1 MLVFFE
7 KECYFENMNTKNEN
21 YCPIN
26 CPFLAS
32 RSFLPKTMPFYCEKY
47 ATFLGM
53 DAGKKVLR
61 CSACE
66 GKKQDLIQTGLALLE
81 AQMLPQGLIN
91 QMKQSFLM
99 MPLATQKVF
108 VSILE
113 QTGAQ
118 LYLESEEK
126 LNPFL
131 LMRLA
136 QRARLNARRREE
148 EPEVQEFIKLL
159 DVVGG
164 DTPLDGVT
172 KTLLSNLFQ
181 VIDGSERSMLLSIME
196 NPKNLESFLKSFGK
210 TPHDKDLLKNF
221 RALLYEAHRELT
233 QQNTAAHIFRQQMQH
248 DQMLRT
254 IQQMTR
260 ARAAKAKNR

>member
-1 MLVFFE
+1 
-7 KECYFENMNTKNEN
+7 MNNKNEN

-66 GKKQDLIQTGLALLE
+66 GKKQDLVQTGLSLLE
-81 AQMLPQGLIN
+81 AQMLPQGIIN

-99 MPLATQKVF
+99 MPLTTQKIF

-118 LYLESEEK
+118 LYCDTDEK
-126 LNPFL
+126 LTPFL

-148 EPEVQEFIKLL
+148 EPEVQEFNKLL

-164 DTPLDGVT
+164 DSPLDGMT

-210 TPHDKDLLKNF
+210 TPHDKDLLRNF
-221 RALLYEAHRELT
+221 RALLYDAHRDLT
-233 QQNTAAHIFRQQMQH
+233 QQNMVGHVFQQQMH
-248 DQMLRT
+248 HEQMTRM

-260 ARAAKAKNR
+260 ARAAKVKNR

>member
-1 MLVFFE
+1 MVAQNSQF
-7 KECYFENMNTKNEN
+7 
-21 YCPIN
+21 CPIN

-53 DAGKKVLR
+53 DGAKKVLR
-61 CSACE
+61 CSSCE
-66 GKKQDLIQTGLALLE
+66 GKKQDLVQTGLALLE

-91 QMKQSFLM
+91 EMKKAFVM
-99 MPLATQKVF
+99 MPLQTQKMF

-113 QTGAQ
+113 QTGMQ
-118 LYLESEEK
+118 LYSETNEK
-126 LNPFL
+126 MTPFV

-148 EPEVQEFIKLL
+148 APEVQEFIKLL

-164 DTPLDGVT
+164 DDPLDNMT

-181 VIDGSERSMLLSIME
+181 VLDGSERSMLLAIME

-210 TPHDKDLLKNF
+210 TPHDKDLLRNF
-221 RALLYEAHRELT
+221 RALLYEAHRDLA
-233 QQNTAAHIFRQQMQH
+233 QKNMGSQFLNQRMQH
-248 DQMLRT
+248 DQMVRT

-260 ARAAKAKNR
+260 ARAEKAKSRF

>member
-1 MLVFFE
+1 MV
-7 KECYFENMNTKNEN
+7 NETN
-21 YCPIN
+21 NLCPIN

-61 CSACE
+61 CSACL
-66 GKKQDLIQTGLALLE
+66 GKKQDLVQTGLALLE
-81 AQMLPQGLIN
+81 AQMQSQGLIN

-118 LYLESEEK
+118 LYPEGDEQMT
-126 LNPFL
+126 PFT
-131 LMRLA
+131 LMHMA

-148 EPEVQEFIKLL
+148 APEVQEFIKLL
-159 DVVGG
+159 AVVGG
-164 DTPLDGVT
+164 DAPLDGMT

-196 NPKNLESFLKSFGK
+196 NPKNLESFLKSFSK
-210 TPHDKDLLKNF
+210 TPHDKDLLRNF
-221 RALLYEAHRELT
+221 RALLYDTHRQLVEQNKSVNHLF
-233 QQNTAAHIFRQQMQH
+233 QQRMQSEQMA
-248 DQMLRT
+248 RA

-260 ARAAKAKNR
+260 ARAAKNKSRL

>member
-1 MLVFFE
+1 
-7 KECYFENMNTKNEN
+7 MNNKNEN
-21 YCPIN
+21 FCPIN

-53 DAGKKVLR
+53 DGAKKVLR

-66 GKKQDLIQTGLALLE
+66 GKKQDLVQTGLALLE

-99 MPLATQKVF
+99 MPLSTQNVF

-118 LYLESEEK
+118 LYLDPDEK
-126 LNPFL
+126 MTPFV
-131 LMRLA
+131 LMKVA
-136 QRARLNARRREE
+136 QRARLNARRKEE
-148 EPEVQEFIKLL
+148 TPEVQEFIKLL
-159 DVVGG
+159 DVIGG
-164 DTPLDGVT
+164 DNPLDGMT

-181 VIDGSERSMLLSIME
+181 VIDGSERSMLLTIME

-210 TPHDKDLLKNF
+210 TPHDKDLLRNF
-221 RALLYEAHRELT
+221 RALLYEVHRDLV
-233 QQNTAAHIFRQQMQH
+233 QQNMGRRMFQQQMQH
-248 DQMLRT
+248 DQMART

-260 ARAAKAKNR
+260 ARAAKAKTR

>member
-1 MLVFFE
+1 
-7 KECYFENMNTKNEN
+7 MNNKNEKF
-21 YCPIN
+21 CSVN

-53 DAGKKVLR
+53 DAAKKVLR

-66 GKKQDLIQTGLALLE
+66 GKKQDLVQTGLSLLE

-99 MPLATQKVF
+99 MPLATQSVF

-118 LYLESEEK
+118 LYMETKEK
-126 LNPFL
+126 MTPFL
-131 LMRLA
+131 LMRMA

-148 EPEVQEFIKLL
+148 DPEVQEFIKLL
-159 DVVGG
+159 DVVGTDG
-164 DTPLDGVT
+164 TPLDGMT

-181 VIDGSERSMLLSIME
+181 VIDGSERSMLLTIME

-210 TPHDKDLLKNF
+210 TPHDKDLLRNF
-221 RALLYEAHRELT
+221 RALLYETHRNLVQHNIGGRMF
-233 QQNTAAHIFRQQMQH
+233 QQQVQHEQMA
-248 DQMLRT
+248 RT

-260 ARAAKAKNR
+260 ARAAKTKTR

>member
-1 MLVFFE
+1 MV
-7 KECYFENMNTKNEN
+7 NQKNEF
-21 YCPIN
+21 CPVN

-66 GKKQDLIQTGLALLE
+66 GKKQDLVQTGLALLE

-99 MPLATQKVF
+99 MPLPTQKMF

-118 LYLESEEK
+118 LYMETNEK
-126 LNPFL
+126 MTPFL
-131 LMRLA
+131 LMRVA

-148 EPEVQEFIKLL
+148 DPEVQEFVKLL
-159 DVVGG
+159 DVIAGG
-164 DTPLDGVT
+164 GTPIDGMT

-181 VIDGSERSMLLSIME
+181 VIDGSERSMLLAIME

-210 TPHDKDLLKNF
+210 TPHDKDLLRNF
-221 RALLYEAHRELT
+221 RALLYEAHRGLV
-233 QQNTAAHIFRQQMQH
+233 QQNAGSRMFQQQMQH
-248 DQMLRT
+248 EQMART

-260 ARAAKAKNR
+260 ARAAKAKIR

>member
-1 MLVFFE
+1 
-7 KECYFENMNTKNEN
+7 MNNKNEN
-21 YCPIN
+21 FCPVN

-53 DAGKKVLR
+53 DAGKKVLK

-66 GKKQDLIQTGLALLE
+66 GKKQDLVQTGLALLE

-99 MPLATQKVF
+99 MPLSTQSVF

-118 LYLESEEK
+118 LYMETNEK
-126 LNPFL
+126 MTPFL

-148 EPEVQEFIKLL
+148 DPEVQEFIKLL
-159 DVVGG
+159 DVIAGG
-164 DTPLDGVT
+164 GTPIDGMT

-181 VIDGSERSMLLSIME
+181 VIDGSERSMLLAIME
-196 NPKNLESFLKSFGK
+196 NPKNLESFLKNFAK
-210 TPHDKDLLKNF
+210 TPHDKDLLRNF
-221 RALLYEAHRELT
+221 RALLYEAHRDLV
-233 QQNTAAHIFRQQMQH
+233 QQNIGNRVFQQQMQH
-248 DQMLRT
+248 DQMART

-260 ARAAKAKNR
+260 ARAAKAKSR

>member
-1 MLVFFE
+1 MIR
-7 KECYFENMNTKNEN
+7 KDENL
-21 YCPIN
+21 CPIN

-53 DAGKKVLR
+53 DAAKKVLK

-66 GKKQDLIQTGLALLE
+66 GRKENMVQTGLALLE

-99 MPLATQKVF
+99 MPLATQKTF

-113 QTGAQ
+113 QNGCQ
-118 LYLESEEK
+118 LYPEKDEK
-126 LNPFL
+126 LTPFT
-131 LMRLA
+131 LMHIA
-136 QRARLNARRREE
+136 QRARLNARRRDES
-148 EPEVQEFIKLL
+148 PEVREFIKLL

-164 DTPLDGVT
+164 GDAPLDGMT

-181 VIDGSERSMLLSIME
+181 VIDGSERSMLLTIME

-210 TPHDKDLLKNF
+210 TPHDKDLLRNF
-221 RALLYEAHRELT
+221 RALLYEAHRNVI
-233 QQNTAAHIFRQQMQH
+233 QQSLGNKLFQQQMQH
-248 DQMLRT
+248 DQMART

-260 ARAAKAKNR
+260 ARAAAKAKSR

>member
-1 MLVFFE
+1 
-7 KECYFENMNTKNEN
+7 MNNKNEN
-21 YCPIN
+21 FCPVN

-53 DAGKKVLR
+53 DAGKKVVR

-66 GKKQDLIQTGLALLE
+66 GKKQDLVQTGLALLE

-99 MPLATQKVF
+99 MPLSTQSVF

-118 LYLESEEK
+118 LYMETNEK
-126 LNPFL
+126 MTPFL

-136 QRARLNARRREE
+136 QRARLNARRRAED
-148 EPEVQEFIKLL
+148 PEVQEFIKLL
-159 DVVGG
+159 DVIAGG
-164 DTPLDGVT
+164 GTPIDGMT

-181 VIDGSERSMLLSIME
+181 VIDGSERSMLLAIME

-210 TPHDKDLLKNF
+210 TPHDKDLLRNF
-221 RALLYEAHRELT
+221 RALLYEAHRDLV
-233 QQNTAAHIFRQQMQH
+233 QQNIGNRVFQQQMQH
-248 DQMLRT
+248 DQMART

-260 ARAAKAKNR
+260 ARAAKAKTR